1 MFSLAY
7 VILPFSE
14 AAPADA
20 ITRSLARFRRGER
33 GDVPDEWLR
42 FADKTAEVRAAH
54 ETRFTFTRGQGRSLG
69 TEGGVNWLLDLS
81 PILDEMERRGTERW
95 QVRFADLEPDIA
107 RFATRFVRP
116 LERHP
121 VTGGFGHWLNGLGR
135 WDWWDLG
142 GRFDGAIS
150 GGRRQQGRTRSDVSS
165 GPSQGRAVLANL
177 ENAFRDALDQPA
189 PPHIDVR
196 MDNNVELIV
205 TLRDDL
211 RSDGAIRLPHTL
223 VLPQSLCAVEL
234 RWIGTWPE
242 LGPLDAVDAL
252 GLPAQREWRTIVE
265 AVYDRFADHWAAGV
279 AYHH

>member
-14 AAPADA
+14 TAPADA

-33 GDVPDEWLR
+33 GDVPDEWLQ
-42 FADKTAEVRAAH
+42 FVDETAEVRATH
-54 ETRFTFTRGQGRSLG
+54 ETRFTFTRGPGRSLR
-69 TEGGVNWLLDLS
+69 TEGGVNFLLDLN

-121 VTGGFGHWLNGLGR
+121 VTGGFGHWLNGLGK

-142 GRFDGAIS
+142 GRFDGTIS
-150 GGRRQQGRTRSDVSS
+150 GGRREQGRRRPPVSS
-165 GPSQGRAVLANL
+165 GPDRGRAVLEKL
-177 ENAFRDALDQPA
+177 EDAFRDALDQPA
-189 PPHIDVR
+189 PTLIDVR
-196 MDNNVELIV
+196 TDNNVELIS

-211 RSDGAIRLPHTL
+211 RCEAAIMLPHTL
-223 VLPQSLCAVEL
+223 VLPPSVGSDKL

-242 LGPLDAVDAL
+242 LGPLEAVDAL
-252 GLPAQREWRTIVE
+252 GLSAGPDWRTIVE
-265 AVYDRFADHWAAGV
+265 AVYDRFADHWAAGA